1 VIADSRDRRDHGD
14 LPLPSIERR
23 SRDRQPLA
31 PKVPEIS
38 AVFWIIKILTTGM
51 GEATSD
57 FLGNVSIAL
66 AAGVGLLGLGFALWL
81 QFRVRRYIAPVYWL
95 AVVMVAIVGTGAAD
109 ILHGQAHI
117 PYIGSTALYATA
129 VGVVFY
135 RWYRSE
141 GTLSIHSIVTR
152 RRETYYWIT
161 VFATFA
167 LGTAAGDMTASTMH
181 LGFLASG
188 ISFGVIILIPA
199 IGYWRYNLNPVV
211 AFWFAYVL
219 TRPLGASFADWFGK
233 PRTSGL
239 GLGDGTVSAAAT
251 IAIIVLVGFVFATKR
266 DIQSGTEFPAMPIA
280 SGDDDSFDAD
290 DDEQV
295 A

>member
-1 VIADSRDRRDHGD
+1 LGRASGRVQHSLTVESCVIADSRDRRDHGD

-66 AAGVGLLGLGFALWL
+66 A
-81 QFRVRRYIAPVYWL
+81 
-95 AVVMVAIVGTGAAD
+95 
-109 ILHGQAHI
+109 
-117 PYIGSTALYATA
+117 
-129 VGVVFY
+129 GVVFY